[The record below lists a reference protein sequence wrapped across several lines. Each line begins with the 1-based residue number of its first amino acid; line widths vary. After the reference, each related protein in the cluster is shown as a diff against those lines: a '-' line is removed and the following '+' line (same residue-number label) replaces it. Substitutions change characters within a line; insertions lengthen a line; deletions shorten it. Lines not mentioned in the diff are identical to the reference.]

1 VQTDELLKRW
11 CVPHPL
17 GSVLLGIADRIAET
31 VVCLRS
37 LSGLSLG
44 IDGQIAE
51 TVVCPPTSSA
61 VCLPVQTT
69 ELLKRWC
76 VSTIPAARE
85 LKRTVQEIVDDIRER
100 RPVGVWSV
108 FL

>member
-37 LSGLSLG
+37 LSGFSLG

-51 TVVCPPTSSA
+51 TVVCPPAPS
-61 VCLPVQTT
+61 PVFVSGLRN

-76 VSTIPAARE
+76 VPTIPAARE
-85 LKRTVQEIVDDIRER
+85 LKRTAQEIVDDSRER